1 MKEQVLLMD
10 AREEGREEERANTE
24 AERAR
29 ANAAEARAVD
39 AETRAKTAEAMLAK
53 YIEKYGDVM

>member
-29 ANAAEARAVD
+29 ADAAEA
-39 AETRAKTAEAMLAK
+39 RAKTAEAMLAK
-53 YIEKYGDVM
+53 YIEKYGNVI